1 VIWKLHQPKGITDPP
16 GSPVLGE
23 LTNEGDANC
32 PALVLRVMTPPAPP
46 VEIWVEVVLTV
57 ELEEFW
63 EEGVAW
69 VVVVVV
75 VPPAP
80 LVLAGDVVD
89 APAPPPD
96 PSPAPPPAPVVPFA
110 SAIFEATVVVT
121 VWFDV
126 TEESRVFVVVE
137 MTVVASVL
145 IVVEVTVPTAVDV
158 AVTVPVCVVVRVS
171 VGPGTRSVVVVVAS
185 CVVVV
190 VVPGKVSVTV
200 DWVCAS
206 V

>member
-1 VIWKLHQPKGITDPP
+1 MIWKLHQPKGITDPP
-16 GSPVLGE
+16 GSPALGE

-32 PALVLRVMTPPAPP
+32 PALVLRVMRPPAPP
-46 VEIWVEVVLTV
+46 VDVWVDEVVLTV

-63 EEGVAW
+63 EEDAAW

-80 LVLAGDVVD
+80 PVLAGDVVD

-96 PSPAPPPAPVVPFA
+96 PPPAPPPAPVVPFA
-110 SAIFEATVVVT
+110 SAIFESTVVVT

-126 TEESRVFVVVE
+126 TEETRVFV
-137 MTVVASVL
+137 
-145 IVVEVTVPTAVDV
+145 VVEVTVPTAVDV
-158 AVTVPVCVVVRVS
+158 AVTVPVCVVVKVS

-200 DWVCAS
+200 DWVWAS